1 MRATVHEVREVPY
14 ILKPTL
20 MESPIGFH
28 SQDMKYPKLQEA
40 IWTGQGKPP
49 KGALTT
55 GKEQAAYSL
64 PAKPKTPFGV
74 SRGQA
79 QTKIDNCIPV
89 STQGAELGS
98 KTAPDNKAGHQKEDY
113 SWN

>member
-1 MRATVHEVREVPY
+1 MHEVPY

-20 MESPIGFH
+20 LESPIGFH
-28 SQDMKYPKLQEA
+28 LQDMKYAKPQEA
-40 IWTGQGKPP
+40 IWGGQGKPP

-64 PAKPKTPFGV
+64 LAKPKSPFGV
-74 SRGQA
+74 SYDHA
-79 QTKIDNCIPV
+79 QTKIENCIAL

-98 KTAPDNKAGHQKEDY
+98 ETAPDNKAGRQKEDK